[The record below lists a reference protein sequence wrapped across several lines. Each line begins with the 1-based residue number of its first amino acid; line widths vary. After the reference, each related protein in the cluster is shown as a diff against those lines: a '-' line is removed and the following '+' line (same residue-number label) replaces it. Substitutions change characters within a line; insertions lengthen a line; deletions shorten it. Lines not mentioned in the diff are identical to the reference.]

1 MLPGRSAAWEVVYSS
16 FLSGNWE
23 LWSRDTVSQEK
34 EQLTYTKDVEES
46 RPRWFDQ
53 GKKVVF
59 SDNRGRIGILDR
71 QKKHAIYLAMPKG
84 KYAHP
89 VVWPGEENRLIFTS
103 LTTIPADDS
112 DIQMVA
118 FTGTK
123 ASSIAPLVARKGME
137 AFADLSPSG
146 KRLAY
151 AYWPE
156 DKPRS
161 HFFGVCEEIWVRD
174 LETEKDC
181 QLTNLEADSFEP
193 AWSPDGKKVA
203 FTSNKNGNYDI
214 WVVGMEGGEAVAI
227 TKHEAKDS
235 SPAWTPD
242 GKSLIFVSTRTGV
255 SELWMIRLGDRKLS
269 QLTWDGCGVRD
280 PHCR

>member
-89 VVWPGEENRLIFTS
+89 IVWPGEENRLIFTS

-235 SPAWTPD
+235 SPTWTPD